1 MKHASLAAALLTLSA
16 CATAPEPAQAQQ
28 TAACRPAGY
37 DRAQLDALKAAG
49 WTVADDAQRN
59 ALALALAECL
69 GDSDPTLRDGI
80 AYEGLQAWMR
90 ARALSPQTLA
100 ALNAN
105 LQAKLTAPDAN
116 GFQRPFAA
124 LVLSEVARTDRVE
137 AWLTAEQR
145 AQLVNASVAY
155 LEGVRDYRGFDEREG
170 WRHGTAHASDL
181 MLQLVLNPNVDRA
194 QLERI
199 RAAIGSQIAPT
210 GHFYIYGES
219 ERLAR
224 PILYMAQRNVFTEAE
239 WTAWFTEL
247 TGTPES
253 WSGNWWAT
261 NAGLARK
268 HNLTAFASVIY
279 LNADISGEAAFA
291 PLQPGAGAMIRALP

>member
-1 MKHASLAAALLTLSA
+1 MKHALLAAALLTLPA
-16 CATAPEPAQAQQ
+16 CASAPPAEGQQAP
-28 TAACRPAGY
+28 ACRPAGY
-37 DRAQLDALKAAG
+37 DRAQLDALKAGG
-49 WTVADDAQRN
+49 WVVADDAARN
-59 ALALALAECL
+59 ALALALTDCL
-69 GDSDPTLRDGI
+69 GDADPTMRDGI

-90 ARALSPQTLA
+90 QGALSEGTLTR
-100 ALNAN
+100 LNRD
-105 LQAKLTAPDAN
+105 LQAKLTASDPT

-137 AWLTAEQR
+137 AWLSGEQR
-145 AQLVNASVAY
+145 AQLVDASVAY

-170 WRHGTAHASDL
+170 WRHGVAHAADL

-199 RAAIGSQIAPT
+199 RGAIGSQVAPN

-224 PILYMAQRNVFTEAE
+224 PILYMAQRNEFTEAD

-247 TGTPES
+247 TGTEAS

-261 NAGLARK
+261 QAGLSRK
-268 HNLTAFASVIY
+268 HNLSAFASVIY

-291 PLQPGAGAMIRALP
+291 PLLPGAGGMIRALP

>member
-16 CATAPEPAQAQQ
+16 CATAPDPAETQQ

-49 WTVADDAQRN
+49 WTLADDAQRN
-59 ALALALAECL
+59 ALALALAECV
-69 GDSDPTLRDGI
+69 GDPDPAVRDGI

-90 ARALSPQTLA
+90 QRTLTNETLA

-124 LVLSEVARTDRVE
+124 LVLSEVARTDRVQ

-145 AQLVNASVAY
+145 AQLVDASVAY
-155 LEGVRDYRGFDEREG
+155 LEGVRDYRGYDEREG
-170 WRHGTAHASDL
+170 WRHGTAHAADL
-181 MLQLVLNPNVDRA
+181 MLQLVLNPNVDRT

-199 RAAIGSQIAPT
+199 RAAIASQVAPN

-224 PILYMAQRNVFTEAE
+224 PILYMAQRNEFTEAE

-247 TGTPES
+247 AGNEAS

-268 HNLTAFASVIY
+268 HNLSAFASVIY
-279 LNADISGEAAFA
+279 TNVDISGEAAFA
-291 PLQPGAGAMIRALP
+291 PLLPGANAMIRALP

>member
-37 DRAQLDALKAAG
+37 DRAQLDALKTAQWA
-49 WTVADDAQRN
+49 VADDAQRN

-69 GDSDPTLRDGI
+69 GDPDPTVRDGL

-90 ARALSPQTLA
+90 ARALTPATLT
-100 ALNAN
+100 ALNTN
-105 LQAKLTAPDAN
+105 LQAKLTAPDAS

-124 LVLSEVARTDRVE
+124 LVLSEVARTDRIE

-145 AQLVNASVAY
+145 AQLVNASTAY
-155 LEGVRDYRGFDEREG
+155 LEGVLDYRGFDEREG
-170 WRHGTAHASDL
+170 WRHGTAHAADL

-199 RAAIGSQIAPT
+199 RGAIASQVAPD
-210 GHFYIYGES
+210 GHFYIYGEG

-247 TGTPES
+247 AGDQAS
-253 WSGNWWAT
+253 WGGNWYAS
-261 NAGLARK
+261 NGGLARR
-268 HNLTAFASVIY
+268 HNLTAFVSTIY
-279 LNADISGEAAFA
+279 INARVSGEAAFA
-291 PLQPGAGAMIRALP
+291 PLLPGAEAMIRALP